1 MPEDSLSKPPLR
13 LAVLISGGGSTMVN
27 LQEKIL
33 AGELHATIPLVIASR
48 ECTGLQRAGELKIEA
63 QNIAPKSFS
72 STLEFSDAVFSE
84 IRKVDAELVLL
95 AGYLSKIIIPGD
107 FANRVMNIHP
117 SLIPAFCGKGMYG
130 HHVHDAVIARGCKVS
145 GCTVHFCDNEYDHG
159 PIILQ
164 QTVPVDSDDT
174 ADALAKRVQAAEC
187 ETYPEAVRLFGEG
200 RLNVKHGRVQISD

>member
-1 MPEDSLSKPPLR
+1 MPEDSLSKPPLQ

-33 AGELHATIPLVIASR
+33 ASNLHASISLVIASR
-48 ECTGLQRAGELKIEA
+48 ECVGLQRAEEINVEA
-63 QNIAPKSFS
+63 KNISPKSFS
-72 STLEFSDAVFSE
+72 STQEFSDAIFSE
-84 IRKVDAELVLL
+84 IRNADTDLVLL
-95 AGYLSKIIIPGD
+95 AGYLSKIIIPDD

-164 QTVPVDSDDT
+164 QTVSIDSNDSPDT
-174 ADALAKRVQAAEC
+174 LADRVQAAEC
-187 ETYPEAVRLFGEG
+187 EAYPKAVRLFGEG
-200 RLNVKHGRVQISD
+200 RLKVNRGRVHITD

>member
-1 MPEDSLSKPPLR
+1 MPADSFSKPPLR

-33 AGELHATIPLVIASR
+33 AGDLHAVIPLVIASR
-48 ECTGLQRAGELKIEA
+48 DCAGLQRAEEINVEA
-63 QNIAPKSFS
+63 KNISPKSFS
-72 STLEFSDAVFSE
+72 STQEFSNAVFSE
-84 IRKVDAELVLL
+84 IRDADADLVLL
-95 AGYLSKIIIPGD
+95 AGYLSKIIVPDD

-130 HHVHDAVIARGCKVS
+130 HHVHDAVISRGCKVS

-164 QTVPVDSDDT
+164 QTVSVDSNDDANT
-174 ADALAKRVQAAEC
+174 LAARVQAAEC
-187 ETYPEAVRLFGEG
+187 EAYPKAVRLFGVG
-200 RLNVKHGRVQISD
+200 RLNVKHGRVRISD